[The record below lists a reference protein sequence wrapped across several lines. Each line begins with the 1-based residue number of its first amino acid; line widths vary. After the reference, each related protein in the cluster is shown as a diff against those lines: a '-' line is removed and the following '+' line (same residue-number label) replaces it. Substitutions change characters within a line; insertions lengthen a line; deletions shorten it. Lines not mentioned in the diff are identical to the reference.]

1 MNLKGNLKAVAQAKP
16 EQHEPMEATLST
28 DLLLAD
34 LDKAHAL
41 CFDRGS
47 EAAADKILD
56 IMDAIQEK
64 NRYHV
69 AKSEGR
75 R

>member
-1 MNLKGNLKAVAQAKP
+1 MMTNKGDGVAIARV
-16 EQHEPMEATLST
+16 

-34 LDKAHAL
+34 LDEAHAL

-56 IMDAIQEK
+56 IMDAIHDQS
-64 NRYHV
+64 RYHA
-69 AKSEGR
+69 AKGITSAEDLT
-75 R
+75 